1 MTAQQALR
9 YERRRAV
16 AQMRRERRIEII
28 KGIAAI
34 LLALALF
41 CIAGTLDYHDEM
53 AEISRWE
60 SQGVTIARW

>member
-1 MTAQQALR
+1 
-9 YERRRAV
+9 
-16 AQMRRERRIEII
+16 MRRERRIEII
-28 KGIAAI
+28 KGITAI